1 MIGLTKVLC
10 PRTVLGKQMCLDNK
24 FYIIYFLKRVIS
36 EQLIVFIYNQQTELM
51 DFSLDVPVSV
61 LDRIQDTFF
70 IGHSWGVPYL

>member
-1 MIGLTKVLC
+1 MSKDC
-10 PRTVLGKQMCLDNK
+10 FGKANVFGQKKFYYK
-24 FYIIYFLKRVIS
+24 FYIIYFLKRVIL

-70 IGHSWGVPYL
+70 VGHSWGVPYL